1 MQTTP
6 SRRLIVPVVAVVV
19 LGVFLRVLGYFDP
32 ALQLWFDEAIWA
44 RMLVDGTAAWIRP
57 AGYMKLSGLI
67 VSIANTEPMLRSLS
81 LVAGIAMVALV
92 AAVFRR
98 TTTSAHAALFGV
110 FLIAIHPA
118 AVSMSKEFKPYA
130 VEAMMHVALILLAM
144 RWLAAHRRRDLVGF
158 VVVAAGA
165 PLLAWSVV
173 FAYPGLFL
181 LIGFDAWRARRLGD
195 LAIAAAGGV
204 VALGVLLAI
213 FFLRVANTDAE
224 SDFWGQKYDV
234 FYVGQDVVDGVRW
247 ALSKTFDVAGFPGR
261 LATGMPE
268 PLTTW
273 LDAGLPIVAAIV
285 TLAAAAL
292 LVARRRFTAL
302 IIWVLPWVLTGVFN
316 AAGKWPYGVFR
327 TNLFLLVYTTGI
339 IVLGLDELATWRA
352 WSTSTKR
359 AATAALIAFSA
370 LVFPWNLDHFRVK
383 EERSMALHT
392 SVRTAIE
399 QIAREAPAEGPV
411 DLILD
416 GHACGIFRYYT
427 RLHRDTKA
435 VLRPVFSSPRFRVVC
450 GGFAT
455 PAWLT
460 TVVDLRSEVAY
471 VLIAKPPFEPL
482 TRAAL
487 TPVCA
492 SIAETGLPGATLIFR
507 CAVASRTPS
516 GSAP

>member
-1 MQTTP
+1 MRTTP
-6 SRRLIVPVVAVVV
+6 SRRLIVPVVAVVL
-19 LGVFLRVLGYFDP
+19 LGTFLRVLGYFDSS
-32 ALQLWFDEAIWA
+32 LQLWFDEAIWA

-57 AGYMKLSGLI
+57 AGYMKLTGI
-67 VSIANTEPMLRSLS
+67 IISIANTEPMLRSLS
-81 LVAGIAMVALV
+81 LVAGVAMVALA

-98 TTTSAHAALFGV
+98 MTTSAGAALFGV

-130 VEAMMHVALILLAM
+130 VEAMMHVALILLTV
-144 RWLAAHRRRDLVGF
+144 RWLADHRRRDLVGF
-158 VVVAAGA
+158 VIVAAGA
-165 PLLAWSVV
+165 PLFAWSVV

-181 LIGFDAWRARRLGD
+181 LIGFDALRSRRVGD
-195 LAIAAAGGV
+195 LALAAAGGV
-204 VALGVLLAI
+204 VALGVLLGI
-213 FFLRVANTDAE
+213 FFLRVANADAE

-234 FYVGQDVVDGVRW
+234 FYVGGNVVDGVRW

-268 PLTTW
+268 PLTSW
-273 LDAGLPIVAAIV
+273 LDDGLPIVAAIV
-285 TLAAAAL
+285 TLAAAAVL
-292 LVARRRFTAL
+292 IARRRFTAL
-302 IIWVLPWVLTGVFN
+302 TIWVSPWVLTGAFN

-327 TNLFLLVYTTGI
+327 TNLFLLVYATGI
-339 IVLGLDELATWRA
+339 IVQGLDELAASRA
-352 WSTSTKR
+352 WSSSTR
-359 AATAALIAFSA
+359 RGASGAVVAFSA

-383 EERSMALHT
+383 EERSMALNT

-427 RLHRDTKA
+427 RLHRDTKD
-435 VLRPVFSSPRFRVVC
+435 VLGPVFSSPRFRVVC

-487 TPVCA
+487 TPLCT
-492 SIAETGLPGATLIFR
+492 SMAETPLPGSTLIFR
-507 CAVASRTPS
+507 CAVASRVPA